1 MVSLVTLL
9 AMPLLVATVWSVLV
23 SLAVC
28 LHDVIRRRHVIP
40 SLHYR
45 ESSLN
50 ARLLAR
56 CGLRNRVFS
65 PSAWLTS
72 SHVQTLAA
80 AILPRGD
87 GSSEV
92 SFQREYLQ
100 MRDKGVVALDWVQ
113 SVEPRVKRKSTVLLV
128 LPPVTGTAFT
138 VSSLCCLATS
148 RGFRTLVFNR
158 RGHGGSVLTTPKL
171 QSSADPSDLRQV
183 VKYLRLRFPKSRLA
197 AVGYGTGCGLL
208 ISYLGEFGS
217 SAILCAGAC
226 VSPCY
231 DTVERFSG
239 SLRGMYDLVYLLKLK
254 AVVLRHARALS
265 AVLDIPQAMT
275 AWSFRAF
282 EERVYCKMYNYTV
295 HTPPSAPS
303 ATNSASAASTAN
315 GQPAGG
321 SSTSGSTTSQSR
333 SQNLSQSDSQSKSQS
348 HSPSQSYSP
357 SQSQSH
363 SPSQSQSHSPSQSQS
378 HSPSQ
383 SQSHS
388 PSQSQSHSPS
398 QSQSHSPSQP
408 PPPPS
413 PAPQGSVEEYWE
425 RNNPFRDVDD
435 IAVPVLCINAL
446 DDPLCDAAAIPYDL
460 FRCYP
465 HFLLVVTD
473 RGGHCG
479 FLERFPFRSW
489 ADCLCLDYLE
499 AVFEV
504 TTRGY
509 VTSSSASGHAPPT
522 ITRKHAR
529 STI

>member
-282 EERVYCKMYNYTV
+282 EERVYCKMYNYT
-295 HTPPSAPS
+295 
-303 ATNSASAASTAN
+303 
-315 GQPAGG
+315 
-321 SSTSGSTTSQSR
+321 
-333 SQNLSQSDSQSKSQS
+333 
-348 HSPSQSYSP
+348 
-357 SQSQSH
+357 
-363 SPSQSQSHSPSQSQS
+363 
-378 HSPSQ
+378 
-383 SQSHS
+383 
-388 PSQSQSHSPS
+388 
-398 QSQSHSPSQP
+398 
-408 PPPPS
+408 
-413 PAPQGSVEEYWE
+413 GSVEEYWE